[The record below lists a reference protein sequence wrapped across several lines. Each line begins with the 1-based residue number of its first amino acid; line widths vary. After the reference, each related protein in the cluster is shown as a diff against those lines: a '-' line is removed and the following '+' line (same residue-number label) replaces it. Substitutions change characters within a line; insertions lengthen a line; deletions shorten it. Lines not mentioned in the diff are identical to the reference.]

1 MRSILLVSFLFLMT
15 HGNLIAQHAYEQMKS
30 APLADVLKYVEQ
42 KNKIIFSFESESIEG
57 YAIDIQSGK
66 YSLQAVLD
74 LIFDQTR
81 LTYEIMDGQHILL
94 TPASLKL
101 EQNYVCGYIYDR
113 KLENPVIFATIFN
126 DNKTKGT
133 ETDTRGYFNMEVSND
148 DRSIFVSYLG
158 YQQLEIKLNINIG
171 SDCATYYLDEKVVA
185 FETIVLTE
193 YLSDGIKQSPDG
205 NTIIFQPSE
214 MDMLPGAVEP
224 DILSSIQFLPGIIS
238 SDETLDGLS
247 VRGGTADQN
256 LVLFDGIPMYHTSHF
271 FGTVSA
277 FNPFII
283 DQVHVHRSGIGSEY
297 GGRVSSVID
306 IQSDNKIASEFEIGA
321 GINFTH
327 AYVNTNVPLWKGS
340 SFLFS
345 TRRSITDIWNSP
357 TFIKYAEKVF
367 QGTKVDD
374 ADFNNAGIPFNDEFR
389 FNDVNFKWKWEIG
402 KNKFT
407 ISTLGA
413 LNILN
418 YRAEIPESDAFSVD
432 FLNLRNGGFDMRWER
447 QWSNRFSSSIDFTNS
462 EYNYDYNLSYR
473 LIDQA
478 DLPPPITIDTKNRIR
493 DGGFSWQNELT
504 LRNGQNVKFG
514 YQFTENIIDLTFR
527 SKNFKQETENGEMF
541 RNSLHSLFGQY
552 SLTIPKLLHLDVG
565 LRYAYSD
572 IIKNNYFE
580 PRISL
585 ITDVSPVFKLKLS
598 TSKHF
603 QFVSQLVAF
612 DINQLGLN
620 SQIWVASNNKGIP
633 VIESNQW
640 MGGFLYKKDNWTLDV
655 EGYVKELDGIT
666 TLTNNFV
673 SLPEQPPFSI
683 GKSRIRGIDLLL
695 KRRIGR
701 YRTWLSYTLS
711 QALYDFVLL
720 SPEAVPASHDQS
732 QVMQWVHTYKIKDW
746 EFSVGWQT
754 RSGLPTTL
762 AKGVVEELDEE
773 GQQTW
778 SIDYQSLNSS
788 RLPAYRKLDAS
799 VVYNFGNKSK
809 FHGFV
814 SVSFQNIL
822 NRDNIIGKQYILGD
836 ESENGVPELIEIN
849 KLGLKMTP
857 NVSLN
862 IRY

>member
-1 MRSILLVSFLFLMT
+1 MIGGSLT
-15 HGNLIAQHAYEQMKS
+15 AQHSYKQFSS
-30 APLADVLKYVEQ
+30 APLVDVLKVIEK
-42 KNKIIFSFESESIEG
+42 KNKITFSFESESVEE
-57 YAIDIQSGK
+57 YAIDIQSGN
-66 YSLQAVLD
+66 YSMQAVLD
-74 LIFDQTR
+74 LVFGQTR
-81 LTYEIMDGQHILL
+81 LTYEILDGQHILL
-94 TPASLKL
+94 TSVNLMP

-113 KLENPVIFATIFN
+113 NTNSPITYATIFN
-126 DNKTKGT
+126 KDKTIG
-133 ETDTRGYFNMEVSND
+133 EESDTQGYFKMNVSD
-148 DRSIFVSYLG
+148 KDRSIFVSYLG
-158 YQQLEIKLNINIG
+158 YQILEIKLNSNIG
-171 SDCATYYLDEKVVA
+171 SDCASYYLDEKIVE

-193 YLSDGIKQSPDG
+193 YLSDGIKLSADG
-205 NTIIFQPSE
+205 NTIIMQPSE
-214 MDMLPGAVEP
+214 MDMLPGSVEP
-224 DILSSIQFLPGIIS
+224 DVLSSIQFLPGIIS
-238 SDETLDGLS
+238 VDETLDGLS

-283 DQVHVHRSGIGSEY
+283 EQVQVHRSGVGSEY

-306 IQSDNKIASEFEIGA
+306 IKSDSKIAKEFDIEA

-327 AYVNTNVPLWKGS
+327 AYINTNVPLWKGS

-345 TRRSITDIWNSP
+345 TRRSITELWNSP

-374 ADFNNAGIPFNDEFR
+374 ADFNNAGIPFNDELR
-389 FNDVNFKWKWEIG
+389 FNDANFKWMWEVG

-413 LNILN
+413 LNVLN
-418 YRAEIPESDAFSVD
+418 YRAEIPEYDAFSVD
-432 FLNLRNGGFDMRWER
+432 FLNLRNAGFDMKWER
-447 QWSNRFSSSIDFTNS
+447 KWSDKFSSSIDFTNS
-462 EYNYDYNLSYR
+462 EYNYEYNLSYR
-473 LIDQA
+473 LTDQI
-478 DLPPPITIDTKNRIR
+478 DLPPPITLDTKNKII
-493 DGGFSWQNELT
+493 DGGFNWTNDLI

-514 YQFTENIIDLTFR
+514 YQFTENIVDLTYK
-527 SKNFKQETENGEMF
+527 SKDRMEENENGETF
-541 RNSLHSLFGQY
+541 KNGLHSLFGQY
-552 SLTIPKLLHLDVG
+552 SLTVPKRLHLDIG
-565 LRYAYSD
+565 LRYAYSNE
-572 IIKNNYFE
+572 IKNNYFE

-585 ITDVSPVFKLKLS
+585 ITDVSNVFKLKLS

-640 MGGFLYKKDNWTLDV
+640 MGGFIYKKDNWTLDV

-711 QALYDFVLL
+711 QALYDFILL
-720 SPEAVPASHDQS
+720 TPEAVPASHDQG
-732 QVMQWVHTYKIKDW
+732 QVMQWVHTYKLKEW
-746 EFSVGWQT
+746 EFSLGWQT
-754 RSGLPTTL
+754 RSGLPSTL
-762 AKGVVEELDEE
+762 AKGVIEGVNEEEE
-773 GQQTW
+773 QTW
-778 SIDYQSLNSS
+778 SIDYQPLNSS

-799 VVYNFGNKSK
+799 VVYNFGDKSK

-814 SVSFQNIL
+814 SFSLQNIL
-822 NRDNIIGKQYILGD
+822 NRNNVIGRQYILGD
-836 ESENGVPELIEIN
+836 DDESGVPELIEIN
-849 KLGLKMTP
+849 KLGLKLTP